1 MNSTPNHLSF
11 SRDPDG
17 AFVLEASQ
25 WVQAP
30 LDVVFDFFSHPANLE
45 ALTPAHL
52 RFQILTPGPLEMR
65 QGQIIDYRIS
75 LRGLPM
81 RWRTR
86 ISEYEPPHRFADV
99 QERGPYR
106 LWDHRHTFQE
116 ENGGTRL
123 GDRVRYRLPLNINLL
138 HPFIRADLRR
148 IFAFRMR
155 VIREKF
161 GG

>member
-1 MNSTPNHLSF
+1 MEDFINDLGPIAAWLGVSLAIMVAGF
-11 SRDPDG
+11 M
-17 AFVLEASQ
+17 V
-25 WVQAP
+25 V
-30 LDVVFDFFSHPANLE
+30 DV
-45 ALTPAHL
+45 LTPGHL
-52 RFQILTPGPLEMR
+52 RFQILTPGPLVMR
-65 QGQIIDYRIS
+65 PGLIIDYRIS

-86 ISEYEPPHRFADV
+86 ITEFDPPHHFSDV

-106 LWDHRHTFQE
+106 LWDHRHTFSP

-138 HPFIRADLRR
+138 HPLIRADLRR
-148 IFAFRMR
+148 IFTFRMG
-155 VIREKF
+155 VIRERF